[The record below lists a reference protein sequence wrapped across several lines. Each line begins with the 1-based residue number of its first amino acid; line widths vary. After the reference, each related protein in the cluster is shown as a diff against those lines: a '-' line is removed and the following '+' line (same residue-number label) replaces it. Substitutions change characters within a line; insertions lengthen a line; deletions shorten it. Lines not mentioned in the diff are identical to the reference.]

1 MPRTSDGELE
11 LVLGN
16 KQLLSVFFVV
26 VVLLGIFFAM
36 GYIVGRNSVAGPAE
50 PVSQP
55 PIVPPDRGATPA
67 RAAAVPP
74 IPGELETPRTEVSP
88 PAAPKQTK
96 SVQVPAA
103 GAAKPPAA
111 AKPEPAPK
119 PAAAASEPEPGKVYL
134 QVAATTR
141 TEAEALKEQLAKKG
155 YSVVLGP
162 VPGQDL
168 LRVLVGPFPDQESLA
183 KTRTALQQM
192 GMKPFTRRL

>member
-36 GYIVGRNSVAGPAE
+36 GYIVGRNSAVGPAE
-50 PVSQP
+50 SASQP
-55 PIVPPDRGATPA
+55 PIVPPDHGATPA

-74 IPGELETPRTEVSP
+74 ISGELETPRTEVSP
-88 PAAPKQTK
+88 PAAPKETRP
-96 SVQVPAA
+96 VQAPVA
-103 GAAKPPAA
+103 GAVKPPV

-119 PAAAASEPEPGKVYL
+119 PVAAAPEPEPGKVYL

-141 TEAEALKEQLAKKG
+141 AEAEALKEQLAKKG

>member
-36 GYIVGRNSVAGPAE
+36 GYIVGRNSAAGPA
-50 PVSQP
+50 QP
-55 PIVPPDRGATPA
+55 PTQPQVAAPDRGTAPA
-67 RAAAVPP
+67 RAEAVPP
-74 IPGELETPRTEVSP
+74 QPVELEEMRTEAALPAASRELKP
-88 PAAPKQTK
+88 SQTSPAAP
-96 SVQVPAA
+96 AA
-103 GAAKPPAA
+103 RPQA
-111 AKPEPAPK
+111 AKPEPAARMP
-119 PAAAASEPEPGKVYL
+119 AAASEPEPGKVYL

-141 TEAEALKEQLAKKG
+141 GEAEALREQLTRKG

>member
-36 GYIVGRNSVAGPAE
+36 GYIVGRNSAAGP
-50 PVSQP
+50 
-55 PIVPPDRGATPA
+55 VPPATQPA
-67 RAAAVPP
+67 VVAPAPPATSPRVAAGPP
-74 IPGELETPRTEVSP
+74 APADLESVGTEISP
-88 PAAPKQTK
+88 PAAPKGAGPAQA
-96 SVQVPAA
+96 PAA
-103 GAAKPPAA
+103 SAAKPPAPRPSA
-111 AKPEPAPK
+111 V
-119 PAAAASEPEPGKVYL
+119 ASEPEPGKVYL

-141 TEAEALKEQLAKKG
+141 AEAEALREQLAKKG
-155 YSVVLGP
+155 YPVVLGP

-168 LRVLVGPFPDQESLA
+168 LRVLVGPIPDQESLA

>member
-36 GYIVGRNSVAGPAE
+36 GYIVGRNSAAGPAE
-50 PVSQP
+50 PASQP

-74 IPGELETPRTEVSP
+74 VPGELEPTRTEVVP
-88 PAAPKQTK
+88 PAAPKETRPAQAA
-96 SVQVPAA
+96 AA
-103 GAAKPPAA
+103 GAVKPPA

-119 PAAAASEPEPGKVYL
+119 PVAAASEPEPGKVYL

-141 TEAEALKEQLAKKG
+141 AEAEALKEQLAKKG